1 MLSFYDA
8 AERDPRSEDGTS
20 DANIASICR
29 SGLDSKRRGKAHGQ
43 VGGAGEYF
51 GKSVEV
57 SAPYS
62 HGSKRMIVF
71 AILMDRSGITS
82 QDQARHTHHPV
93 ARTVPGVACMVR
105 IPQGHMGEIV
115 INKADHQLPMAVL
128 TFDRVP
134 VAQLG
139 AGLAT
144 AGLFGQGTGVL
155 NGPQTRSPSA
165 TNVVPF
171 SGRGRTLGGR

>member
-1 MLSFYDA
+1 VPNKTLRLVYH
-8 AERDPRSEDGTS
+8 GTS

-82 QDQARHTHHPV
+82 QD
-93 ARTVPGVACMVR
+93 
-105 IPQGHMGEIV
+105 QGHMGEIV